1 MRLCRLSELRAVQIR
16 IEPVLRQQLIVRTL
30 LDDVA
35 VLHDQDHIR
44 IADGGKAVRNDKAGP
59 ALHQMIHCLLDQ
71 NFGSGIYGRSR
82 GCKVFK

>member
-44 IADGGKAVRNDKAGP
+44 IADGGKAYLFNPSIFSLAVA
-59 ALHQMIHCLLDQ
+59 
-71 NFGSGIYGRSR
+71 
-82 GCKVFK
+82 